1 MLEQEQIQAVSVVL
15 SLGPQ
20 QQQQQQQQQQAAA
33 AEICKVGTSA

>member
-20 QQQQQQQQQQAAA
+20 QQQQQQQQQAAA